1 MERLAA
7 RGTRLL
13 VTADCG
19 ITSVDEVAAA
29 RAAGLDVVVTD
40 HHAPRADGRR
50 PDAPIV
56 HPALGGYP
64 CPDLCAAGVAHKVAA
79 ALLGAAGRGR
89 AGADRADDDLDLVAL
104 ATVADC
110 VPLRGENRRLV
121 RAGLAA
127 LARTRRPGLRA
138 LLRVAQADPGE
149 LDARTVGFR
158 LAPRLNAAGRLA
170 RADAALELLL
180 TTDEARAG
188 EIADEL
194 DRLNA
199 ERRLVEQ
206 RILWAAEAQVA
217 ELQQA
222 QAAAGGGR
230 RPPTS
235 CGAMTGTPGS
245 SGSSPRASPSAITA
259 RRSSSPSTATGGRAR
274 AAPSRPSTCWAA
286 WTPAPGTS
294 SATAGIAR
302 PRAARWRG
310 PSSTRCAPRSRP
322 TRQACSRPTTWCP
335 SQRVDAVVAGDELGL
350 ELAEELGRLAPF
362 GTANPDVALLVPAA
376 RLADPRPMGEGK
388 HLRFTLEAGPARARG
403 VAFSRTSLPEAP
415 DGVLDA
421 VVALERN
428 AWQGTVEPRLVLRCA
443 TAPDPGPITVLDPGG
458 DPERTP
464 SPAPLAG
471 AARGAAE
478 DRPAPAPPPGREP
491 DGAIPVEDR
500 RGGGIAGLLGALVA
514 SGEPVL
520 VVCADAALRARH
532 LGRRVGGFALCSYD
546 ALAADPA
553 LARAHR
559 HLVALDPPACA
570 AHAELLAAD
579 LGAAVHLAWGPPEV
593 AFALRVT
600 ERDHDLRAPL
610 LALYRA
616 LRDAPGR
623 PLATVLAAHGPAARA
638 TRLLA
643 VLTEMGLVVVDPLTD
658 AVSVPPAER
667 TDLDRSP
674 TFRASAARLAEAR
687 RRLAP
692 PAPRPEP
699 AGVTPDATPAPA
711 LAGA

>member
-1 MERLAA
+1 M
-7 RGTRLL
+7 
-13 VTADCG
+13 
-19 ITSVDEVAAA
+19 
-29 RAAGLDVVVTD
+29 
-40 HHAPRADGRR
+40 
-50 PDAPIV
+50 

-170 RADAALELLL
+170 RADAALEFLL

-199 ERRLVEQ
+199 ERRLIEQ

-222 QAAAGGGR
+222 QAAAGGGPLPAYVLWGDDWHPGVIGIVASR
-230 RPPTS
+230 IAERHHRPALLIALD
-235 CGAMTGTPGS
+235 GDRGTG
-245 SGSSPRASPSAITA
+245 SGRSIPAFDLLGGLDACAGHLLRHGGHRAAAGCTV
-259 RRSSSPSTATGGRAR
+259 AR
-274 AAPSRPSTCWAA
+274 AELDAL
-286 WTPAPGTS
+286 
-294 SATAGIAR
+294 
-302 PRAARWRG
+302 RAAFAAHAASVLSADDLV
-310 PSSTRCAPRSRP
+310 PV
-322 TRQACSRPTTWCP
+322 
-335 SQRVDAVVAGDELGL
+335 QRVDAVVAGDELGL

-421 VVALERN
+421 VVGLERN

-458 DPERTP
+458 DPERTRRRP
-464 SPAPLAG
+464 RSPAPPAG
-471 AARGAAE
+471 RRRTGPRPRLRRAGSRTGRSRSRTAAAAASRACWARSSRPASRSSSSAPTPRCARGTWADGWAAS
-478 DRPAPAPPPGREP
+478 RCARTTRSPPTRRSRAPTGTSSRST
-491 DGAIPVEDR
+491 R
-500 RGGGIAGLLGALVA
+500 
-514 SGEPVL
+514 
-520 VVCADAALRARH
+520 
-532 LGRRVGGFALCSYD
+532 
-546 ALAADPA
+546 
-553 LARAHR
+553 
-559 HLVALDPPACA
+559 PPARRTPSCS
-570 AHAELLAAD
+570 
-579 LGAAVHLAWGPPEV
+579 PP
-593 AFALRVT
+593 T
-600 ERDHDLRAPL
+600 
-610 LALYRA
+610 
-616 LRDAPGR
+616 
-623 PLATVLAAHGPAARA
+623 
-638 TRLLA
+638 
-643 VLTEMGLVVVDPLTD
+643 
-658 AVSVPPAER
+658 SVPPSTSRGAHR
-667 TDLDRSP
+667 RS
-674 TFRASAARLAEAR
+674 RSRS
-687 RRLAP
+687 
-692 PAPRPEP
+692 
-699 AGVTPDATPAPA
+699 G
-711 LAGA
+711 